1 MGQHTIAS
9 MTLIIGIKAV
19 TNKKGNSL
27 LDSNGKAC
35 FYLHRVILKYF
46 WKLIDGESQHATLSA
61 CKYIMILNYNTWR
74 FQQLRLC
81 IHFCPLFIE
90 DCVCFFKE
98 KNKSSRL
105 IAPKQGFVNNSIFL
119 HSVNMPVRG
128 SNKTLYMFVVCGL
141 WNMYLLS
148 HHHIC
153 TFDRL
158 LFIDFLFK

>member
-27 LDSNGKAC
+27 LDSNGNAC

-61 CKYIMILNYNTWR
+61 CKYIMILNYNTWW

-90 DCVCFFKE
+90 DCVCFFKG

-105 IAPKQGFVNNSIFL
+105 IAPEQGFVNNSIFL
-119 HSVNMPVRG
+119 HSVNVPERR
-128 SNKTLYMFVVCGL
+128 SNKSLYMFVVSGL
-141 WNMYLLS
+141 WIKYVFTKPSSYLHVWPTS
-148 HHHIC
+148 
-153 TFDRL
+153 FYW
-158 LFIDFLFK
+158 FLI